1 MSSESLKKQ
10 KRQSMPVRREDKR
23 PTCPNALSSDP
34 KDPSCWHGFLH
45 HHLPLLTSPDAHTYG
60 SPLLRHRPHQSD
72 SVGFVHQKKTGEPRQ
87 KLTIHYTSCQNSG
100 SQLWQRH
107 LVEPETTL
115 ETKTSDRWPTP
126 WTTSI
131 LSVPPS
137 PHTVSPVLTFLL
149 ITLSHNPT
157 QEGIPCWNKGQ
168 ASHQKSSD

>member
-1 MSSESLKKQ
+1 
-10 KRQSMPVRREDKR
+10 MPVRREDKR

-45 HHLPLLTSPDAHTYG
+45 HHLLLLTFPDAHTYG

-72 SVGFVHQKKTGEPRQ
+72 SVGFVHQKKTSEPRQ

-126 WTTSI
+126 VDH
-131 LSVPPS
+131 L
-137 PHTVSPVLTFLL
+137 H
-149 ITLSHNPT
+149 TLSASLPTHSISNPHFPPNHLVP
-157 QEGIPCWNKGQ
+157 QPNSGRDPLLEQRPSKPPEV
-168 ASHQKSSD
+168 